1 MTDLQLLVLLA
12 PAERRDDLVDVLME
26 LAVTSGFTLTPALG
40 FSREHSHFSL
50 REQVAGYRDV
60 DRFEI
65 LAARAELP
73 AVLAALSAACGNER
87 LRYWIA
93 DIAGSGHLPQPGG
106 EADEA

>member
-1 MTDLQLLVLLA
+1 MTELQLLVLLA

-40 FSREHSHFSL
+40 YSREHSHFSL
-50 REQVAGYRDV
+50 REQVAGYRDI

-65 LAARAELP
+65 LTARADLP
-73 AVLAALSAACGNER
+73 DVLTAVSAACGNER

-93 DIAGSGHLPQPGG
+93 DITRSGHLPQQDGEGG
-106 EADEA
+106 EA